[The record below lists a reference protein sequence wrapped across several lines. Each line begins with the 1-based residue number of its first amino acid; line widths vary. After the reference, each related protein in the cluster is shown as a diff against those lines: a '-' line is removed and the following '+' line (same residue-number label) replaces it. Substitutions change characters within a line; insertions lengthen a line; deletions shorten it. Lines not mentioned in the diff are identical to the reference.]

1 MQKEKET
8 KKTVKNAV
16 IIDSSI
22 LNGFKELVSTSSS
35 SIWGFISST
44 YEKMNQGESS
54 VRIAKASIKEG
65 EKSGKH
71 PVIKSSQ
78 VEGFGTAL
86 KVKNLS
92 GATEQPISTILKVS
106 MRAQRVSGVDGVSSL
121 IDGLKTYEG
130 FIARLEEAE
139 AVRDEEK
146 NQARAEAEAVEA
158 EAESKKEV
166 DLKGITPDAFAELT
180 IRFFS
185 TLSMKDAKLVNEK
198 LAMNCVAGWNQLA
211 KNSKAQVKAN
221 A

>member
-1 MQKEKET
+1 MKKET
-8 KKTVKNAV
+8 TEKAVKNTTKSV
-16 IIDSSI
+16 VIDSSI
-22 LNGFKELVSTSSS
+22 LNGFKELVSTSSA

-44 YEKMNQGESS
+44 HEKMNQGESS

-106 MRAQRVSGVDGVSSL
+106 MRAQRVAGVEGVASL
-121 IDGLKTYEG
+121 IDGIKTYEG
-130 FIARLEEAE
+130 FIARLEDAEGEKSEA
-139 AVRDEEK
+139 K
-146 NQARAEAEAVEA
+146 AEAEAEETEKATEA
-158 EAESKKEV
+158 
-166 DLKGITPDAFAELT
+166 DLKGITPDAFAEMTLK
-180 IRFFS
+180 FFA
-185 TLSMKDAKLVNEK
+185 TLSMKDAKVLNAK
-198 LAMNCVAGWNQLA
+198 LAESCTAGWNTIA

>member
-1 MQKEKET
+1 MKKET
-8 KKTVKNAV
+8 SEKAVKNTTKSV
-16 IIDSSI
+16 VIDSSI
-22 LNGFKELVSTSSS
+22 LNGFKELVSTSSA

-65 EKSGKH
+65 EKVGKH
-71 PVIKSSQ
+71 PVVKSSQ

-106 MRAQRVSGVDGVSSL
+106 MRAQRVAGVEGVSAL
-121 IDGLKTYEG
+121 IDGIKTYEG
-130 FIARLEEAE
+130 FIARLEDAEGEKAE
-139 AVRDEEK
+139 AK
-146 NQARAEAEAVEA
+146 AEAKETETEA
-158 EAESKKEV
+158 KKET

-180 IRFFS
+180 IKFFS

>member
-1 MQKEKET
+1 MATKEKTE
-8 KKTVKNAV
+8 KAVKNAV

-22 LNGFKELVSTSSS
+22 LNGFKELVSTSSA

-44 YEKMNQGESS
+44 YAKMNQGESS

-86 KVKNLS
+86 KVKNLL

-106 MRAQRVSGVDGVSSL
+106 MRAQRVAGVEGVAPL
-121 IDGLKTYEG
+121 IDGIKTYEG
-130 FIARLEEAE
+130 FIARLEDAEDEKAE
-139 AVRDEEK
+139 AK
-146 NQARAEAEAVEA
+146 AEATATA
-158 EAESKKEV
+158 TATESKKEA

-180 IRFFS
+180 IKYFS

-198 LAMNCVAGWNQLA
+198 LAINCIAGWNQLA
-211 KNSKAQVKAN
+211 KNSKTQVKVN

>member
-1 MQKEKET
+1 MKKET
-8 KKTVKNAV
+8 SEKAVKNTTKSV
-16 IIDSSI
+16 VIDSSI
-22 LNGFKELVSTSSS
+22 LNGFKELVSTSSA

-71 PVIKSSQ
+71 PVVKSSQ

-106 MRAQRVSGVDGVSSL
+106 MRAQRVAGVEGVADL
-121 IDGLKTYEG
+121 IDGIKTYEG
-130 FIARLEEAE
+130 FLARLEDAEGEKAE
-139 AVRDEEK
+139 AK
-146 NQARAEAEAVEA
+146 AEAKETESEA
-158 EAESKKEV
+158 KKET

-180 IRFFS
+180 IKFFS

>member
-1 MQKEKET
+1 MKKET
-8 KKTVKNAV
+8 TEKAVKNAV
-16 IIDSSI
+16 IIDSAI
-22 LNGFKELVSTSSS
+22 LNGFKELVSTSSA

-44 YEKMNQGESS
+44 HEKMNQGESS

-106 MRAQRVSGVDGVSSL
+106 MRAQRVAGVEGVASL
-121 IDGLKTYEG
+121 IDGIKTYEG
-130 FIARLEEAE
+130 FIARLEDAEGEKAE
-139 AVRDEEK
+139 AK
-146 NQARAEAEAVEA
+146 AEATATESEA
-158 EAESKKEV
+158 KKET

-180 IRFFS
+180 IKFFS

-211 KNSKAQVKAN
+211 KNSKAQVKVN